1 MADFIIMFSS
11 TFSASAGADIA
22 DFNFLIFAI
31 TYIDPSISFCCY
43 YKQKKNPPT
52 LLLAFACSVLSF

>member
-1 MADFIIMFSS
+1 MFSS

-31 TYIDPSISFCCY
+31 TNIDPSISFCCY
-43 YKQKKNPPT
+43 YKQKKNPPCFAFGVC
-52 LLLAFACSVLSF
+52 LLCIVSF